1 MKKKK
6 KRYFEDANQNEQDLR
21 NHGQSFHAPEHNY
34 GAMAEDVQE
43 FIQQQKLDKCVLIGH
58 SMYVVIFPM
67 SSEALARE
75 LSVLRSLLILTIGKG
90 APKLQWQ

>member
-1 MKKKK
+1 MLSKS
-6 KRYFEDANQNEQDLR
+6 EQDLR

-58 SMYVVIFPM
+58 SMYVIIFPM
-67 SSEALARE
+67 SSPALASK
-75 LSVLRSLLILTIGKG
+75 LSVLRAILMLIIGKG